1 MNEAKNTPA
10 IPIEL
15 AQKFKKRNL
24 EKMTIL
30 SELNLMLSC
39 DDKQSAKI
47 YYNFISNIEQMPLAK
62 RNVQLLVDNG
72 VSLRSIESHA
82 VVLTLP
88 HS

>member
-1 MNEAKNTPA
+1 MNAPST
-10 IPIEL
+10 PIEL

-24 EKMTIL
+24 DKMTIL
-30 SELNLMLSC
+30 RELNGILSC

-47 YYNFISNIEQMPLAK
+47 YYNFIDNIEQMPLAK
-62 RNVQLLVDNG
+62 ANVQLLVDNG
-72 VSLRSIESHA
+72 VSLGFIGSNA